1 MIDSLYW
8 CILWD
13 MDFEYQVPGDDYSLA
28 GKASSDI
35 KKKLKQ
41 LGVPAPIIK
50 RTAISMYEAEINMVI
65 HADGGVV
72 NVSVSPDSIH
82 IVMKDTGPGI
92 PDLDLAMQEGY
103 STASEAAR
111 ELGFGAGMG
120 LMNIKRNSDEL
131 KIDSVV
137 GEGTTVTIVLNIGE

>member
-1 MIDSLYW
+1 
-8 CILWD
+8 

-28 GKASSDI
+28 GRASSDI

-41 LGVPAPIIK
+41 LGIPAAVIK

-65 HADGGVV
+65 HANGGTV
-72 NVSVSPDSIH
+72 NVVVSPDSIH

-92 PDLDLAMQEGY
+92 PDLELAMQEGY

-120 LMNIKRNSDEL
+120 LMNIKRNSDDMR
-131 KIDSVV
+131 IDSVV
-137 GEGTTVTIVLNIGE
+137 GEGTTVTIVLNIGD

>member
-1 MIDSLYW
+1 MTFD
-8 CILWD
+8 
-13 MDFEYQVPGDDYSLA
+13 YQVSGEDYSLA
-28 GKASSDI
+28 GRASSSI

-41 LGVPAPIIK
+41 LGLPSDLIK

-65 HADGGVV
+65 HANGGDI
-72 NVSVSPDSIH
+72 NVKLDSDAIT
-82 IVMKDTGPGI
+82 ITLVDTGPGI

-120 LMNIKRNSDEL
+120 LMNIKKNSDVMHVHSE
-131 KIDSVV
+131 V
-137 GEGTTVTIVLNIGE
+137 GKGTTVTIVLHISEQGE